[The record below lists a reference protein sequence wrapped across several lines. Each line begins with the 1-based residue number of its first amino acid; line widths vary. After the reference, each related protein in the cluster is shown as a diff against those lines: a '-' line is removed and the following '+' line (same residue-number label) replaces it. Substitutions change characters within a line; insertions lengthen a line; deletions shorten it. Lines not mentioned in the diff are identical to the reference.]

1 MKLLK
6 DSKKTKQK
14 ELTEGRCQTKFR
26 KFDSYIFLLI
36 CPCQSLSLSFFYYLY
51 FLISDLVRL
60 ISSNGIF
67 LILSKSSIL
76 LPKIN
81 SNIS

>member
-1 MKLLK
+1 MKMLK
-6 DSKKTKQK
+6 DSKKTKKK
-14 ELTEGRCQTKFR
+14 ELTENRYQTKFR
-26 KFDSYIFLLI
+26 KCVVYIFLMV
-36 CPCQSLSLSFFYYLY
+36 CPCQSLSLSFFNYLY
-51 FLISDLVRL
+51 FLISDLVRF